1 MPRGVKG
8 GFPTYWTT
16 FGQGPEPALLI
27 HCSLAQ
33 SSVWGGF
40 AQHLSGALTMTAF
53 DLPGHGRSGEWDGVA
68 EMQEL
73 SARMAAD
80 CAGEELVDVIGHS
93 FGATVALRLAH
104 LFPARVRR
112 MILIE
117 PVFFGAVLGGDARLR
132 ARHAAETAAFEDA
145 MEAEQYEG
153 AAKAFL
159 RLWGDGTPWARIP
172 EAQRARLAAQM
183 PLVAA
188 AGPALYDD
196 VGGLLAPG
204 VLEALPGPSLLI
216 EGSRSPEVIGAIN
229 IALAARLL
237 EAQRSIIGGA
247 GHMSPI
253 THPHAV
259 STEILRFLRR

>member
-1 MPRGVKG
+1 MPRGLKG

-33 SSVWGGF
+33 SGVWGGL

-68 EMQEL
+68 EMQGL
-73 SARMAAD
+73 CARMAAD
-80 CAGEELVDVIGHS
+80 CAGEGPVDVIGHS
-93 FGATVALRLAH
+93 FGATVALRVAH

-112 MILIE
+112 MVLIE
-117 PVFFGAVLGGDARLR
+117 PVFFTAVLGGDARLR
-132 ARHAAETAAFEDA
+132 VLHAAETAAFEDA
-145 MEAEQYEG
+145 MEREEHEA

-159 RLWGDGTPWARIP
+159 GLWGDGTPWARIP
-172 EAQRARLAAQM
+172 EEQRARLAAQM
-183 PLVAA
+183 PLIAA
-188 AGPALYDD
+188 AGPALYAD

-216 EGSRSPEVIGAIN
+216 EGSRSPEIIGAIN
-229 IALAARLL
+229 TVLASRLPGA
-237 EAQRSIIGGA
+237 ERSIIGGA
-247 GHMSPI
+247 GHMSPS